1 MKPISIQLYS
11 LREEAQKDFAGVL
24 RSVAEM
30 GYRGVEPAGLFD
42 VKPADARKII
52 DDLGMVVSSNHGPWP
67 SSENLQEVIDVAGA
81 LGTDLVVCGW
91 GPDNFKDEDTIK
103 ETADLANMMVDRL
116 KSAGLKLAVHNH
128 YWEFARVGGRL
139 AYDIFMDLC
148 PGLLCE
154 LDTYWSSNFGEND
167 PVEQVKKYRH
177 KIPLL
182 HVKDGPLEK
191 DKAHQ
196 AVGAGKMDIPGV
208 VVAADEAVLKWV
220 IVEIDRC
227 DTDMTEAVAESC
239 RYLIQN
245 NLALGNK

>member
-11 LREEAQKDFAGVL
+11 LREEAQKDFTGVL
-24 RSVAEM
+24 KSVAEM

-42 VKPADARKII
+42 VKPKDARKLIE
-52 DDLGMVVSSNHGPWP
+52 DLGMVVSSNHGPWP
-67 SSENLQEVIDVAGA
+67 NKDNLQEVIDVAGD
-81 LGTDLVVCGW
+81 LGTDLAVCGW
-91 GPDNFKDEDTIK
+91 GPDDFKDAAARES
-103 ETADLANMMVDRL
+103 TAELANMMVDRL
-116 KSAGLKLAVHNH
+116 KSAGLNLAVHNH
-128 YWEFARVGGRL
+128 YWEFAQVDGRL

-148 PGLLCE
+148 PGLLSE

-167 PVEQVKKYRH
+167 PAEQVKKYRH
-177 KIPLL
+177 KLPLL
-182 HVKDGPLEK
+182 HVKDGPLVK

-196 AVGAGKMDIPGV
+196 AVGAGKMDIPA
-208 VVAADEAVLKWV
+208 VVAAADESVLQWV

-227 DTDMTEAVAESC
+227 DTDMTEAVAESY